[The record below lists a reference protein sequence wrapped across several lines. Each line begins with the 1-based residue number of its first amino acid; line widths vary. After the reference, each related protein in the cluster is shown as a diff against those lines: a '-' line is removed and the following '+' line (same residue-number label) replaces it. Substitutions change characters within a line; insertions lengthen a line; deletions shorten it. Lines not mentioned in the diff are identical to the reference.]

1 MALQRLKEAAET
13 AKKELSS
20 TKQTNINLPFIT
32 ADQSGPRHLDLSL
45 SRSKFESLCG
55 DLIRRTKEPCEQAL
69 KDANMKATDINEI
82 ILVGGTTRIP
92 MVRSQVKE
100 IFNKEPHQ
108 GVNPDEVVAI
118 GAAVQGG
125 VLSGDVTDVL
135 LLDVTPLSLG
145 IETLG
150 GIVTNVIERNTTI
163 PTNKSQNFTTAA
175 DHQNSVEIH
184 VLQGERKF
192 AVDDKTIGKFHL
204 DGIIPAPKGVPQIE
218 VTFDID
224 VNGILNV
231 SAKDKGTGK
240 EQNVRITS
248 STGLSDKEVE
258 SMVTDAKKHEIKDAE
273 KVELIDA
280 QNQADNLIYQC
291 EKTLNDNSESIPED
305 IQVILK
311 EQTEK
316 LNSVKLSSDPELIK
330 AAIESLNKTL
340 GDLASEMYKQEQEG
354 DQDTQTDA
362 PKDANEI
369 NDVEYEV
376 VDEK

>member
-1 MALQRLKEAAET
+1 VR
-13 AKKELSS
+13 
-20 TKQTNINLPFIT
+20 KQVE
-32 ADQSGPRHLDLSL
+32 
-45 SRSKFESLCG
+45 K
-55 DLIRRTKEPCEQAL
+55 
-69 KDANMKATDINEI
+69 
-82 ILVGGTTRIP
+82 
-92 MVRSQVKE
+92 

-118 GAAVQGG
+118 GAAIQGG

-150 GIVTNVIERNTTI
+150 GVVTNVIERNTTI
-163 PTNKSQNFTTAA
+163 PTNKSQTFTTAA
-175 DHQNSVEIH
+175 DHQSSVEVH

-192 AVDDKTIGKFHL
+192 AIDNKTIGRFHL
-204 DGIIPAPKGVPQIE
+204 EGIIPAQKGIPQIE

-224 VNGILNV
+224 ANGILNV

-258 SMVTDAKKHEIKDAE
+258 DMVNDAKKHEREDTERA
-273 KVELIDA
+273 ELIDV

-291 EKTLNDNSESIPED
+291 EKTLKDNSDSIPENVQD
-305 IQVILK
+305 TLK

-316 LNSVKLSSDPELIK
+316 LKVDKTSNDPEVIK
-330 AAIESLNKTL
+330 NSIEGLNKTL
-340 GDLASEMYKQEQEG
+340 GELASEMYKQEQEEE
-354 DQDTQTDA
+354 QEVQTDV
-362 PKDANEI
+362 PKDAKEI
-369 NDVEYEV
+369 DNADFEV
-376 VDEK
+376 VDE